1 MYGHTSRPTVT
12 LEINERK
19 WDGTAATVALK
30 PPMKIVHVVYSLDM
44 GGAEVLVAQ
53 LCRMQRAHGHQV
65 SICAY
70 SRLGSVGEML
80 REEGIEIYVP
90 GEAHPAATMLRYFKH
105 FRALR
110 PDVVHCH
117 NVAPTIQAALA
128 ARLAGAKRVLS
139 TRHSLVAPPYNVA
152 EEVKYGVM
160 ATCCDWIAGIC
171 EATCN
176 NLRGAPMAHRNKIVR
191 VYNGASAIETVPF
204 DDLGKRGFTLV
215 FVGRLAEVKN
225 LQTLIRAVS
234 IAVKQ
239 LPELEFWIV
248 GDGPV
253 RGELEALA
261 AELGVAGH
269 VRFWGQR
276 LDTAKFFSAAD
287 ALVMSSVSEGLPMS
301 LLQAMSI
308 GVPAIV
314 TDVGGMAEVVR
325 LSGAGLLAPVG
336 DSPAMANAIVSLAGD
351 PEMRAEFSDR
361 AKNTCAAEFTLERMD
376 AAYMDLYSRSR

>member
-1 MYGHTSRPTVT
+1 
-12 LEINERK
+12 
-19 WDGTAATVALK
+19 
-30 PPMKIVHVVYSLDM
+30 MKIVHVVYSLDM

-53 LCRMQRAHGHQV
+53 LCRMQRANGHQV
-65 SICAY
+65 SVCAY
-70 SRLGSVGEML
+70 SRLGSVGELL
-80 REEGIEIYVP
+80 RDEGIEIYVP
-90 GEAHPAATMLRYFKH
+90 GEASPATTMLRYFQH

-152 EEVKYGVM
+152 EEVKFGVM
-160 ATCCDWIAGIC
+160 AAFCDWIAGIC
-171 EATCN
+171 EVTCN

-191 VYNGASAIETVPF
+191 VYNGATAIARVPF
-204 DDLGKRGFTLV
+204 DSLGKRGFTLV
-215 FVGRLAEVKN
+215 FVGRLAAVKN

-239 LPELEFWIV
+239 LPELDFWIV
-248 GDGPV
+248 GDGAV

-261 AELGVAGH
+261 AELGVAEH
-269 VRFWGQR
+269 VRFWGER
-276 LDTAKFFSAAD
+276 LDTAQFFSAAD
-287 ALVMSSVSEGLPMS
+287 AFVMSSVSEGLPMS

-308 GVPAIV
+308 GVPGIV

-336 DSPAMANAIVSLAGD
+336 DAAGMAEAIVKLAGD
-351 PEMRAEFSDR
+351 PALRAEFSDR
-361 AKNTCAAEFTLERMD
+361 AKKSYAAEFTLERMD
-376 AAYMDLYSRSR
+376 AAYVDLYIRSR

>member
-1 MYGHTSRPTVT
+1 MYRHTGEPTVT
-12 LEINERK
+12 LETDERK
-19 WDGTAATVALK
+19 WDGIAAPIIIK

-53 LCRMQRAHGHQV
+53 LCRIQRANGHQV
-65 SICAY
+65 SVCAY
-70 SRLGSVGEML
+70 SRLGPLGEVL
-80 REEGIEIYVP
+80 RDEGIEVYVP
-90 GEAHPAATMLRYFKH
+90 GEAHPAKTMLRYFQH

-152 EEVKYGVM
+152 EERKYGVM
-160 ATCCDWIAGIC
+160 ATFCHWIAGIC
-171 EATCN
+171 EITCD
-176 NLRGAPMAHRNKIVR
+176 NLRGAPMAHRSKIVR
-191 VYNGASAIETVPF
+191 VYNGATAIDRVPF
-204 DDLGKRGFTLV
+204 DELGKRGFTLV

-234 IAVKQ
+234 IAAEQV
-239 LPELEFWIV
+239 PELAFWVV

-253 RGELEALA
+253 RAELEALA
-261 AELGVAGH
+261 AELRVADR

-276 LDTAKFFSAAD
+276 LDTAQFFSAAD
-287 ALVMSSVSEGLPMS
+287 AFVMSSVSEGLPMS

-336 DSPAMANAIVSLAGD
+336 DSAAMAAAIVRLAGD
-351 PEMRAEFSDR
+351 PELRGEFSLR
-361 AKNTCAAEFTLERMD
+361 AKQSYAAEFTLDRMD
-376 AAYMDLYSRSR
+376 AAYMELYRR